1 MNLSLLALAVLLVC
15 VLALVSYVE
24 GLYHEMGKF
33 LSREFQENIEALE
46 QHVEP
51 KLRVSRARA
60 SLSMSLWAQLTTAAL
75 AAILTYDVFAD
86 GRWTVGEIAQ
96 AAVILVLA
104 IVLFNRVLPFVLF
117 TRTRGEW
124 LRQFIWPLRLLIY
137 LALPITLVLNFSVS
151 VAALTKEHTSPEPEN
166 SAEAV
171 DAFIEAGQEEGLLQ
185 EQDRDLIQSVMEF
198 GEKTVREVMT
208 PRPEIVAVPVTTT
221 VEQFTELL
229 KAKPY
234 SRLPVSDGDIDHIVG
249 IVFAHDVLQITDVEA
264 GTRRVTELM
273 RPAYYV
279 PETQRVTTLLRQMQR
294 DNVHMAIVID
304 EYGAV
309 AGVVT
314 IEDLV
319 EEIVGEI
326 RDEHEP
332 ASDVVRE
339 GEHTYLVPGSMDVD
353 RLAELFGVRPGD
365 VEATTV
371 GGLVSE
377 IMGRI
382 PAAGEAVE
390 HEGLRFEVVEATNY
404 RIERLRISTV
414 QPRREQMRA

>member
-1 MNLSLLALAVLLVC
+1 MNLPLAALFFLLIC
-15 VLALVSYVE
+15 ILALVSYVE

-46 QHVEP
+46 QQVEP
-51 KLRVSRARA
+51 RLRISRARA
-60 SLSMSLWAQLTTAAL
+60 SLSMSLWAQLATAGL
-75 AAILTYDVFAD
+75 AAVLAYDVFDD
-86 GRWTVGEIAQ
+86 GQWTTPEIIQ
-96 AAVILVLA
+96 AAVVLMLA

-124 LRQFIWPLRLLIY
+124 LREFVWPLRLLIY

-151 VAALTKEHTSPEPEN
+151 VAALTKEHTSPQPEN

-185 EQDRDLIQSVMEF
+185 EGDRELIQSVMEF

-208 PRPEIVAVPVTTT
+208 PRPEIVAVPVNTT

-229 KAKPY
+229 KEKPF
-234 SRLPVSDGDIDHIVG
+234 SRLPVYEHDIDHVRG
-249 IVFAHDVLQITDVEA
+249 IVFAHDVLQISDAEA
-264 GTRRVTELM
+264 RSRRVTEMM

-304 EYGAV
+304 EYGSV

-339 GEHTYLVPGSMDVD
+339 GEHSYVVPGSMDID

-404 RIERLRISTV
+404 RIERLRISSV
-414 QPRREQMRA
+414 MPRQQPLRA